1 MRRATIAILAVAALV
16 LLPLLHK
23 LVVVANLG
31 GSVARENL
39 ESRVA
44 ATEAFVSRLAGEVEA
59 SVRDDRGSALAE
71 EKISRDVADL
81 KAALKAAI
89 ADTRRETAA
98 ARRAAEAAEAAAR
111 DAATLRGTAARAAAA
126 TTASS
131 PRHLVMSCAAG
142 NYGLG
147 QFKNFVLPLRKLG
160 AYAGDVALFVLNV
173 DAKSRAW
180 LAGEKVDLVF
190 VELAKC
196 VKLQGNCA
204 TDKIW
209 GDGIPVGLQRFRYYL
224 DYVRA
229 HPGYDLVLWS
239 DFRDAFFQRNPFDDF
254 RGDARG
260 KDLLFFGEHTVRP
273 LSATSGKGLF
283 TRAWVEG
290 CYGKVLTP
298 DVTPEGAP
306 VLCSGNVMGTGA
318 AVLAYLEAYL
328 ANVDAQDGRANWHC
342 WRDYGIDQ
350 GHHNYMAYVKYPKHK
365 FAVAPYDAGPAY
377 TAGQVMHVPEDLK
390 RDAAGY
396 VLRADGRRAA
406 LVHQYDR
413 HPVLSRFYGTV
424 VRDLQK
430 A

>member
-1 MRRATIAILAVAALV
+1 M
-16 LLPLLHK
+16 
-23 LVVVANLG
+23 
-31 GSVARENL
+31 
-39 ESRVA
+39 
-44 ATEAFVSRLAGEVEA
+44 
-59 SVRDDRGSALAE
+59 
-71 EKISRDVADL
+71 
-81 KAALKAAI
+81 
-89 ADTRRETAA
+89 
-98 ARRAAEAAEAAAR
+98 
-111 DAATLRGTAARAAAA
+111 
-126 TTASS
+126 
-131 PRHLVMSCAAG
+131 
-142 NYGLG
+142 
-147 QFKNFVLPLRKLG
+147 
-160 AYAGDVALFVLNV
+160 
-173 DAKSRAW
+173 
-180 LAGEKVDLVF
+180 
-190 VELAKC
+190 ELAKC

-254 RGDARG
+254 FGDAQG

-273 LSATSGKGLF
+273 LSATSGRGLF